1 MKSEKNTQNSEAKQ
15 LNLVSLV
22 KKIRDE
28 TLFSVDTFNSVFD
41 LAIKKHAVACQSIC
55 SALMYIKLAARCAI
69 LLLDGMSEKLPQ
81 FEGLTMFSPLG
92 LSVDVDLFLRF
103 CKTFEGAWEFTIFSH
118 PQKDNNEI
126 KHANGRINM
135 TPIEDPFLASR
146 MKLIK
151 RLARSSRTNHVIK
164 SPSATGISGSMVYK
178 IFSDVVEYAEYYRGV
193 KKLTGL
199 GNEAVGLVTIPT
211 DPPFIIDPGV
221 CDPISLDNFLQVAG
235 IHINCLS
242 NRNVNEVF
250 MCNAVEEIFFS
261 QSYIKNRAQNRS
273 WTVST
278 SYEMS
283 SKTHFIS
290 DIFVYDSDSKDLVL
304 IIIGAKFRSVPFQTV
319 VNSLASLNKVKT
331 NSYSSDK
338 DQEDS
343 GYQTSPMPLD
353 EEDKRQPDVDTTL
366 NEPLTPLSDGVQSR
380 NRVEFSN
387 SDLLILKV
395 REMFSDIIEIPV
407 DEIRD
412 TSDFDDLGIDS
423 LLVTEVLGEI
433 KKRFNVNITPGE
445 FQEFHN
451 VLSLCRRIQ
460 PHSFNKGVQ
469 STAKGCKSKQAES
482 GAKNGAFRK
491 FQDSTGSADRIP
503 SNFAVASKSSFVKIK
518 QNYEQHAEN
527 TGFANFCTDVLPLQL
542 KLVIQYVLMAFA
554 SLGCELRT
562 MKSGD
567 EVPPIQYIPKH
578 QKLVAQ
584 LYKILQVAGIITKE
598 DEIIRRTAMPI
609 SDVSASALHSTFL
622 EKFPKH
628 TSETKLLYTTAHVL
642 ADCLSGSNDPT
653 ALLFRDSTA
662 RTLLEDVYTNAP
674 MFKTGTL
681 LLAQYLS
688 DVLESYGGS
697 REIKVLELGAG
708 TGGTTKF
715 LLEKLTST
723 KHKFTYTFTDLSSS
737 LVAAAK
743 RKFAGYSF
751 MYYDVL
757 DVEKDPEP
765 QFAGSYDV
773 IISTNCIHATRDL
786 VVSANNIRK
795 MLRTDGVLCLVELTR
810 NLFWFDLVFGL
821 LEGWWLFTDGREHVL
836 ADESRWEHCLCAA
849 GFQWVDWTDGVS
861 EESQILRVITAS
873 PCDVMPPVDTNGR
886 DNNVPRDSQ
895 QMQETLIF
903 KEVDGLNLKADIY
916 YPPEVIVSS
925 KSLPVGESII
935 L

>member
-1 MKSEKNTQNSEAKQ
+1 
-15 LNLVSLV
+15 
-22 KKIRDE
+22 
-28 TLFSVDTFNSVFD
+28 
-41 LAIKKHAVACQSIC
+41 
-55 SALMYIKLAARCAI
+55 
-69 LLLDGMSEKLPQ
+69 
-81 FEGLTMFSPLG
+81 
-92 LSVDVDLFLRF
+92 
-103 CKTFEGAWEFTIFSH
+103 
-118 PQKDNNEI
+118 
-126 KHANGRINM
+126 
-135 TPIEDPFLASR
+135 
-146 MKLIK
+146 
-151 RLARSSRTNHVIK
+151 
-164 SPSATGISGSMVYK
+164 
-178 IFSDVVEYAEYYRGV
+178 
-193 KKLTGL
+193 
-199 GNEAVGLVTIPT
+199 
-211 DPPFIIDPGV
+211 
-221 CDPISLDNFLQVAG
+221 
-235 IHINCLS
+235 
-242 NRNVNEVF
+242 
-250 MCNAVEEIFFS
+250 
-261 QSYIKNRAQNRS
+261 
-273 WTVST
+273 
-278 SYEMS
+278 
-283 SKTHFIS
+283 
-290 DIFVYDSDSKDLVL
+290 
-304 IIIGAKFRSVPFQTV
+304 
-319 VNSLASLNKVKT
+319 
-331 NSYSSDK
+331 
-338 DQEDS
+338 
-343 GYQTSPMPLD
+343 
-353 EEDKRQPDVDTTL
+353 
-366 NEPLTPLSDGVQSR
+366 
-380 NRVEFSN
+380 
-387 SDLLILKV
+387 
-395 REMFSDIIEIPV
+395 MFSDIIEIPV
-407 DEIRD
+407 DEIGD
-412 TSDFDDLGIDS
+412 TSDFVDLGIDS

-433 KKRFNVNITPGE
+433 EKRFNVNITPGE

-482 GAKNGAFRK
+482 GFKNGAFRK
-491 FQDSTGSADRIP
+491 FQDSTGSANRIP

-527 TGFANFCTDVLPLQL
+527 TGFAKFC
-542 KLVIQYVLMAFA
+542 
-554 SLGCELRT
+554 CELRII
-562 MKSGD
+562 KSGD
-567 EVPPIQYIPKH
+567 EVPLIQYIPKH

-598 DEIIRRTAMPI
+598 DVIIRRTAIPI

-622 EKFPKH
+622 EKFSKH
-628 TSETKLLYTTAHVL
+628 TSKTKLLYTTAHVL

-662 RTLLEDVYTNAP
+662 RTLLKDVYINAP

-688 DVLESYGGS
+688 DILKSYDES

-773 IISTNCIHATRDL
+773 IISINCIYAIRDL